1 MEEGGGLVVTERPF
15 YNRAL
20 KALQT
25 AHDACFNADGRD
37 VLGMS
42 SGPFSGVNEAL
53 GIITLLERDH
63 QELQEIRK
71 IIRKYENGP

>member
-1 MEEGGGLVVTERPF
+1 MDIIDFPQGKRVL
-15 YNRAL
+15 YNKAL

-25 AHDACFNADGRD
+25 AHDACFKEHKD

-53 GIITLLERDH
+53 GIIARLEDESDWFKKKGDEQRNEH
-63 QELQEIRK
+63 
-71 IIRKYENGP
+71 